1 MKDTDY
7 TYKLMVRLYQL
18 LDRGQR
24 YHDAVLDRPLVK
36 SVKEFLI
43 GLWQIGK
50 EKKMTRK
57 RFEKLLIA
65 RGMQPNAARYIA
77 GRMKQTYHLMEK
89 HACFIL
95 DESQSNKFYADDTQT
110 ERLGFKPYKIFPYA
124 ETYRML
130 VEKGF
135 IYV

>member
-1 MKDTDY
+1 
-7 TYKLMVRLYQL
+7 
-18 LDRGQR
+18 
-24 YHDAVLDRPLVK
+24 
-36 SVKEFLI
+36 
-43 GLWQIGK
+43 
-50 EKKMTRK
+50 MTRK

>member
-1 MKDTDY
+1 MNAI
-7 TYKLMVRLYQL
+7 LNQ
-18 LDRGQR
+18 
-24 YHDAVLDRPLVK
+24 PLVK

-43 GLWQIGK
+43 GLWQIRK
-50 EKKMTRK
+50 QKKMTRK

-65 RGMQPNAARYIA
+65 RGMQTNAARYVTD
-77 GRMKQTYHLMEK
+77 RMKQTYHLMEK

-110 ERLGFKPYKIFPYA
+110 ERLRFKPYKIFSYA

>member
-1 MKDTDY
+1 MNAI
-7 TYKLMVRLYQL
+7 
-18 LDRGQR
+18 LDQ
-24 YHDAVLDRPLVK
+24 PLVK

-43 GLWQIGK
+43 GLWQIRK

-65 RGMQPNAARYIA
+65 RGMQPNAARYITD
-77 GRMKQTYHLMEK
+77 RMKQTYHLMEK

-110 ERLGFKPYKIFPYA
+110 ERLGF
-124 ETYRML
+124 
-130 VEKGF
+130 
-135 IYV
+135 

>member
-1 MKDTDY
+1 MNAI
-7 TYKLMVRLYQL
+7 
-18 LDRGQR
+18 LDQ
-24 YHDAVLDRPLVK
+24 PLVK

-43 GLWQIGK
+43 GLWQIRK

-65 RGMQPNAARYIA
+65 RGMQPNVARYVTD
-77 GRMKQTYHLMEK
+77 RMKQTYHLMEK

-110 ERLGFKPYKIFPYA
+110 ERLGFKPYKIFSYA